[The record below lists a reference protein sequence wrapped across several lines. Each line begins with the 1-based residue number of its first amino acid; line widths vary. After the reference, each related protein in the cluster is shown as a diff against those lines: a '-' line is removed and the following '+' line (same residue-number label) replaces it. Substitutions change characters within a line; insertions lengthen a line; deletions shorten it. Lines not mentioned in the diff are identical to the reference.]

1 MISTRL
7 LAVLRKTLNAA
18 ALLLV
23 LILLAST
30 CFAQQLTGTLS
41 ATVSDSAGAVVPNAK
56 VTMKNEASGDVRPCF
71 FHPAIGNIHQA
82 ALTDIINSPEALSF
96 RANLDVAT
104 NEICKKCV
112 CSLYVSQ

>member
-7 LAVLRKTLNAA
+7 TRGVEKALGAA

-23 LILLAST
+23 VILLAST

-56 VTMKNEASGDVRPCF
+56 ITMKNDASGDVR
-71 FHPAIGNIHQA
+71 
-82 ALTDIINSPEALSF
+82 T
-96 RANLDVAT
+96 T
-104 NEICKKCV
+104 
-112 CSLYVSQ
+112 VSNGSGYFTITAVQPGTYSRQHRGSRL